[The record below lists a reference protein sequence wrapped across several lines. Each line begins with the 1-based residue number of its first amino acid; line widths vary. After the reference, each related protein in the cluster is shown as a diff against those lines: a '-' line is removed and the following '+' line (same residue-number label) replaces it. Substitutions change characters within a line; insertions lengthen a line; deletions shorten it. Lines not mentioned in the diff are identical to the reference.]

1 MTVDS
6 FLTNRLVAI
15 SQPPCSPDLVP
26 ADLFPFSET
35 TLKRK
40 SSYNVEELK
49 KNATAQLRA
58 VFGQL
63 R

>member
-1 MTVDS
+1 MIVNP
-6 FLTNRLVAI
+6 FLTNRFVAI

-26 ADLFPFSET
+26 ADLLQFSET
-35 TLKRK
+35 TLKRI
-40 SSYNVEELK
+40 SSDNVEELK
-49 KNATAQLRA
+49 KDVTAQLSA